1 MTVSDNG
8 DIGAVHH
15 HLFSVVLLLPPCSQH
30 HGERRAHLRPPA
42 SMAGSVRHLDVS
54 LFIDIQQH
62 EFLLMWYCCQG
73 DKTMLPLCEV
83 FIAILPYIA
92 GNSLLLSNGE
102 AWSRRRR
109 LLTPAFH
116 FDILKNYVT
125 KFNTSTNTL
134 HVSDSH
140 KEMKSYQKDLFAP

>member
-1 MTVSDNG
+1 
-8 DIGAVHH
+8 
-15 HLFSVVLLLPPCSQH
+15 
-30 HGERRAHLRPPA
+30 
-42 SMAGSVRHLDVS
+42 
-54 LFIDIQQH
+54 
-62 EFLLMWYCCQG
+62 
-73 DKTMLPLCEV
+73 MLPLCEV

-134 HVSDSH
+134 HVRDSH
-140 KEMKSYQKDLFAP
+140 KQMKSYQKDLFAP